1 VPTSATSPSH
11 HARPTLLDVAAAA
24 GVSKSL
30 VSLALRG
37 DAGVAEQTRRRIVE
51 VADQIG
57 YRPSLNARALKQ
69 GRSMLVGAV
78 ISSLDNPYHTEIVA
92 SVEDAAE
99 QAGLSVVLAH
109 GSRERGKLGDRVDQ
123 LLDLGVD
130 GLVVVSSWVPE
141 PVLVAAAR
149 RAPVVVVGRTAEPV
163 AGIDSVNNDDERG
176 AALVVDH
183 LAARGHERIAHV
195 NGSPR
200 PAGLARRRGYE
211 AAMRAA
217 GLGGLSRVVGAGAG
231 ELTGLL
237 DDGTTAVFARNDVE
251 ACDVLDRALDAGRAV
266 PGDLAVVGYDD
277 TTLAR
282 RSRPRL
288 TSVQQQREVMGSRAV
303 ALLVERL
310 GGRRDDAHEVLEPR
324 LVVRDST

>member
-1 VPTSATSPSH
+1 VPRSATR
-11 HARPTLLDVAAAA
+11 ARPTLLDVAAAA

-37 DAGVAEQTRRRIVE
+37 DPGVSAATRERIVA
-51 VADQIG
+51 VADRLG
-57 YRPSLNARALKQ
+57 YRPSLSARALKQ
-69 GRSMLVGAV
+69 GRSMLLGAV

-99 QAGLSVVLAH
+99 AAGLSVVLAH
-109 GSRERGKLGDRVDQ
+109 GSRGRGRLGDRVDQ

-130 GLVVVSSWVPE
+130 GLVVVSSWVAE

-176 AALVVDH
+176 AGLVVDH
-183 LAARGHERIAHV
+183 LRAQGHERIVHV
-195 NGSPR
+195 NGSRR

-211 AAMRAA
+211 DAMRAA
-217 GLGGLSRVVGAGAG
+217 GLGGEARVVGPEPAA
-231 ELTGLL
+231 LAGLL

-251 ACDVLDRALDAGRAV
+251 ACDVLDHALDAGRSV
-266 PGDLAVVGYDD
+266 PADLAVVGYDD
-277 TTLAR
+277 TMLAR
-282 RSRPRL
+282 RARPRL

-303 ALLVERL
+303 ALLTERL
-310 GGRRDDAHEVLEPR
+310 GGRTDDVHEVLEPR
-324 LVVRDST
+324 LVVRASS

>member
-1 VPTSATSPSH
+1 MPASPTRPPRR
-11 HARPTLLDVAAAA
+11 ARPTLLDVAAAA

-37 DAGVAEQTRRRIVE
+37 DPGVSAETRERIVT
-51 VADQIG
+51 VADHVG
-57 YRPSLNARALKQ
+57 YRPSLSARALKQ

-99 QAGLSVVLAH
+99 TAGLSVVLAH
-109 GSRERGKLGDRVDQ
+109 GSRERGRLGDRVHQ

-163 AGIDSVNNDDERG
+163 TGVDSVNNDDEHG

-183 LAARGHERIAHV
+183 LVARGHERIVHV
-195 NGSPR
+195 NGSRR

-211 AAMRAA
+211 AAMQAA
-217 GLGGLSRVVGAGAG
+217 GLGGLSRVVEPDATA
-231 ELTGLL
+231 LAGLL

-251 ACDVLDRALDAGRAV
+251 ACDVLDGALDVGLRV
-266 PGDLAVVGYDD
+266 PADLAVVGYDD
-277 TTLAR
+277 TVLAR
-282 RSRPRL
+282 RARPRL
-288 TSVQQQREVMGSRAV
+288 TSVQQQREVMGARAV
-303 ALLVERL
+303 ELLVDRL
-310 GGRRDDAHEVLEPR
+310 GGRAEDVHEVLEPR